1 MWALGVPDPLD
12 FSSAARAD
20 RRRAGH
26 AMSSR
31 AGKWLRVAQR
41 RDFVV

>member
-1 MWALGVPDPLD
+1 MWARGTADALD
-12 FSSAARAD
+12 FSSAARD
-20 RRRAGH
+20 GRRRDGH

-31 AGKWLRVAQR
+31 AGKWQRIAQR

>member
-1 MWALGVPDPLD
+1 MWARGTPDARD
-12 FSSAARAD
+12 FSSAARAG
-20 RRRAGH
+20 RRRDGH

-31 AGKWLRVAQR
+31 VGKWQRIAQQ